1 MKTTHGSIVPSFP
14 IMLSARGCK
23 GSKRRRARPGFAS
36 TRPACDRTRP
46 ARGRFLV
53 AAVGS
58 SELAELEMV
67 EPHHGASRSQ
77 RFFFNVDL
85 HATPPVSLIPAVHAS
100 SPTATPLHYTC
111 ILRHIISRRPGILMA
126 PRAFT
131 VFVDEPSSPPAA
143 VDLPAAHEIAI
154 AVAPPP
160 SGPLLVYNPDKEN
173 INPATGQ
180 RASSEPLAK
189 KRKTNVLATKLHVPP
204 LAKKQKESKE
214 GRKRARSD
222 TVLKVVE
229 TSKPQEKKVKRS
241 SSFKRTNSS
250 APSRARRSPSLPRL
264 PEVAEE
270 VETDKAP
277 LALSQAQVDARCYE
291 LTVMPL
297 ADLSKAYE
305 QAPSPTDHTA
315 PTQFEKSSQE
325 VCTCSIRALLSLTM
339 PCHCSLRNNWSLQR
353 SSSVWRPLCRHPPRT
368 IRGPLL
374 LPRLSEPTPSLPR
387 RSANVS
393 TRRSPS
399 ARRRPLANAMPCCED
414 RAWTAFPILTTISDR
429 RCHTISDADTS

>member
-1 MKTTHGSIVPSFP
+1 
-14 IMLSARGCK
+14 
-23 GSKRRRARPGFAS
+23 
-36 TRPACDRTRP
+36 
-46 ARGRFLV
+46 
-53 AAVGS
+53 
-58 SELAELEMV
+58 
-67 EPHHGASRSQ
+67 
-77 RFFFNVDL
+77 
-85 HATPPVSLIPAVHAS
+85 
-100 SPTATPLHYTC
+100 
-111 ILRHIISRRPGILMA
+111 MA

-131 VFVDEPSSPPAA
+131 VFVDEPSSPPAV

-204 LAKKQKESKE
+204 PAKKQKESKE

-325 VCTCSIRALLSLTM
+325 LEEQLVAPTELERVAS
-339 PCHCSLRNNWSLQR
+339 PVP
-353 SSSVWRPLCRHPPRT
+353 SSTKDDS
-368 IRGPLL
+368 
-374 LPRLSEPTPSLPR
+374 
-387 RSANVS
+387 
-393 TRRSPS
+393 RSPS
-399 ARRRPLANAMPCCED
+399 PSAAQRANTVFTTPERKRIYSAFTFRTPSPSGKRYAMLRGSSVD
-414 RAWTAFPILTTISDR
+414 RFSDPDYDFR
-429 RCHTISDADTS
+429 S